1 MEDITRNMEQGPPR
15 KASNLNIKSTICFKV
30 ADIARDNQAK
40 ISKYGQKIGKKSPN
54 FQISCRLQM
63 VSESRDFWQVGRKR
77 FNLTRSILRISI

>member
-1 MEDITRNMEQGPPR
+1 MTYENALLT
-15 KASNLNIKSTICFKV
+15 STICFKV

-63 VSESRDFWQVGRKR
+63 VSESRDFWQGGRKR